1 MNKRNILHTTAAM
14 LVVTVLCAGAVWAE
28 TYHVSTKGDNANDG
42 LTEEKAFKTIAHAA
56 KVAKAGDT
64 VMIQPGNYG
73 CERVVFANSGT
84 EKQPIKFKGV
94 WKRAV
99 MPVLKGDD
107 TGVGIAI
114 NGKSYIEVSR
124 LVVEHYRD
132 AFVVA
137 GWSHHITLEDNI
149 AYENAGK
156 GKLAGKG
163 RGFCIGRSHHCTIRR
178 NVGFDNDLYNF
189 MVCGHHQKIE
199 RNIAYN
205 TWRTIPG
212 FGSRADYG
220 FRIDKCTESVF
231 LNNVAFG
238 NGWHGFRLRYGTSN
252 NLFKGNKAFNNGGYE
267 FEINDNCDNNKF
279 VDCVADGRNED
290 YPLHP
295 QRGGPMG
302 LGGSVGFVV
311 YDGSSGNSFENCLA
325 RNGSRGFDVRS
336 AFYSKNSGKG
346 YDLNVKCVKTRF
358 VGCAVENCDVGFRML
373 SPESTMERCRTKGV
387 KTSYDLDRA
396 LDTAIINPLDKVFKV
411 RIGHADSRV
420 KITFADKT
428 TKTLG
433 GKVETVTVKAPKG
446 NPE

>member
-1 MNKRNILHTTAAM
+1 MITSRNVFVNVMAVM
-14 LVVTVLCAGAVWAE
+14 AGLMFVFCSSVHAG
-28 TYHVSTKGDNANDG
+28 TYYVSPSGDNANNG
-42 LTEEKAFKTIAHAA
+42 LTEKIAWKTIAHAA

-84 EKQPIKFKGV
+84 EKQPIRFKGV
-94 WKRAV
+94 WKKAI

-124 LVVEHYRD
+124 LVVEHYLD
-132 AFVVA
+132 AFTIA
-137 GWSHHITLEDNI
+137 GWSHHITLEDNV

-163 RGFCIGRSHHCTIRR
+163 RGFAIGRSHHCTIRR

-212 FGSRADYG
+212 FGSRSDYG

-267 FEINDNCDNNKF
+267 FEINDNCNNNKF
-279 VDCVADGRNED
+279 VDCIADGRNED

-302 LGGSVGFVV
+302 LGGSVGFAV
-311 YDGSSGNSFENCLA
+311 YDASSGNTFENCLA

-336 AFYSKNSGKG
+336 CSYSKSSGKG
-346 YDLNVKCVKTRF
+346 YDLNLKCVKNRF
-358 VGCAVENCDVGFRML
+358 VGCAAENCDVGFRMF
-373 SPESTMERCRTKGV
+373 SPENTMERCRTKDV
-387 KTSYDLDRA
+387 KTHYDLDRA
-396 LDTAIINPLDKVFKV
+396 PDTVINNPLDKVFKIK
-411 RIGHADSRV
+411 IGHADSRV

-428 TKTLG
+428 TKALG
-433 GKVETVTVKAPKG
+433 GKIETVTVKAP
-446 NPE
+446 